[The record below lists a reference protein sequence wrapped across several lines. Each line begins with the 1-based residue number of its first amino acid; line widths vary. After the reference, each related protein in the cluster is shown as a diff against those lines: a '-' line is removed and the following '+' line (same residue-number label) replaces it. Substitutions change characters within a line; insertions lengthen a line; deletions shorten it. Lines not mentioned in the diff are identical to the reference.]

1 MKRWEYLMTYNCR
14 YCDFTW
20 NTGEGNFENV
30 LIHEKTHKKSMSKTR
45 LDTNHAEST
54 TVEAK

>member
-1 MKRWEYLMTYNCR
+1 MTYNCR

-20 NTGEGNFENV
+20 DTGEGNFENV

-45 LDTNHAEST
+45 LDTNYAESKIMVT
-54 TVEAK
+54 K